1 MWARKGGAL
10 APVLPVGGESWRHT
24 SASAPSGLYPQ
35 LIKPVLDRVIGLLL
49 LIVFSPVIAASAL
62 AVFVTMGRPVFYSQ
76 QRIGLGGRSFR
87 LYKIRTMI
95 PDRRVGED
103 LYSGAERRL
112 VHKSMDDPRVTLV
125 GKALRATRFDELP
138 QFLNVVRGDMSMVGP
153 RPELPEIVRRYEPW
167 QHDRHLVKPGV
178 TGPWQVSNHN
188 GDLMYQHTGIDLE
201 YLEQVSFTHDLGI
214 LVRTPMAMVGRKGH

>member
-1 MWARKGGAL
+1 MRTRKGGAA
-10 APVLPVGGESWRHT
+10 APVLTVGDSRGVRARS
-24 SASAPSGLYPQ
+24 SPSGSYP
-35 LIKPVLDRVIGLLL
+35 LVIKPVLDRLIGLLL
-49 LIVFSPVIAASAL
+49 LIIFSPVIAASAL
-62 AVFVTMGRPVFYSQ
+62 AVLVTMGRPVFYSQ
-76 QRIGLGGRSFR
+76 QRIGLGGRPFR

-95 PDRRVGED
+95 PDRRVGMD
-103 LYSGAERRL
+103 VYNGAERRI
-112 VHKSMDDPRVTLV
+112 VHKSVDDPRVTLV

-188 GDLMYQHTGIDLE
+188 GDLMYEHTEIDLD
-201 YLEQVSFTHDLGI
+201 YLEQISFAHDIGI

>member
-1 MWARKGGAL
+1 MWTRKGGAA
-10 APVLPVGGESWRHT
+10 APVLTVGDSWGVRAR
-24 SASAPSGLYPQ
+24 SSPSGPYP
-35 LIKPVLDRVIGLLL
+35 LVIKPVLDRLIGLLL

-62 AVFVTMGRPVFYSQ
+62 AVLVTMGRPVFYSQ
-76 QRIGLGGRSFR
+76 QRIGLGGRPFR

-95 PDRRVGED
+95 PDRRVD
-103 LYSGAERRL
+103 KDVYNGAERRI
-112 VHKSMDDPRVTLV
+112 VHKSVDDPRVTLV

-138 QFLNVVRGDMSMVGP
+138 QFLNVVRGEMSMVGP

-188 GDLMYQHTGIDLE
+188 GDLMFEHTEIDLD
-201 YLEQVSFTHDLGI
+201 YLEQISFTHDVGI

>member
-1 MWARKGGAL
+1 M
-10 APVLPVGGESWRHT
+10 
-24 SASAPSGLYPQ
+24 
-35 LIKPVLDRVIGLLL
+35 
-49 LIVFSPVIAASAL
+49 
-62 AVFVTMGRPVFYSQ
+62 TMGRPVFYSQ
-76 QRIGLGGRSFR
+76 QRIGLGGRAFR

-103 LYSGAERRL
+103 VYRGTERRL
-112 VHKSMDDPRVTLV
+112 VHKSVDDPRVTLV

-138 QFLNVVRGDMSMVGP
+138 QFLNVVKGEMSMVGP

-188 GDLMYQHTGIDLE
+188 GDLMYQHTEIDLE
-201 YLEQVSFTHDLGI
+201 YLQQISFTHDLGI
-214 LVRTPMAMVGRKGH
+214 LVRTPMAMFGRKGH